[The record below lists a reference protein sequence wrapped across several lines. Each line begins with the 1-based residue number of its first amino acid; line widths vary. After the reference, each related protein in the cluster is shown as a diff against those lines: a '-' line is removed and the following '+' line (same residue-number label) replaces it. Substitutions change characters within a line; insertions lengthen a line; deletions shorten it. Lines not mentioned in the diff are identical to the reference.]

1 MISRERNKREIIDE
15 LFASNVLDTWF
26 LTTKEL
32 VYVSS
37 LVTPIIFASL
47 RPANRASYSTLL
59 LEALKLKWREF
70 QGPAHELALPKCT
83 VKVSSGIRADTVGVQ
98 EALYLKRES
107 ESTIES
113 TVGNG

>member
-1 MISRERNKREIIDE
+1 IIDE

-47 RPANRASYSTLL
+47 RPANRASYSTSL
-59 LEALKLKWREF
+59 LEALKLKRREF
-70 QGPAHELALPKCT
+70 QGPAHELALPK
-83 VKVSSGIRADTVGVQ
+83 
-98 EALYLKRES
+98 
-107 ESTIES
+107 
-113 TVGNG
+113 